1 LSAVRLDAAN
11 EVEIFSMF
19 LARQRRACAS
29 ANVGIRTNANPWRH
43 AVNKILTAAAAAFF
57 ALTSLVGSSAEA
69 GFNLRI
75 PAPAGVVHQA
85 GGCGG
90 GSYGRI
96 YRSYRPRSYSSVS
109 RRAKTNVASKPAAK
123 PVTVAKEQ
131 SETKVEAATTAA
143 KVENSSISATE
154 GDVAEVKAPVSD
166 KKVTAT
172 NEVGCK
178 KFFPSVGMTL
188 SVPCE

>member
-1 LSAVRLDAAN
+1 
-11 EVEIFSMF
+11 
-19 LARQRRACAS
+19 
-29 ANVGIRTNANPWRH
+29 
-43 AVNKILTAAAAAFF
+43 VNKILIAAAAAFF
-57 ALTSLVGSSAEA
+57 ALTSLVGTSAEA

-75 PAPAGVVHQA
+75 SPPAGVVHQA

-96 YRSYRPRSYSSVS
+96 YRSRPRSYSSVS
-109 RRAKTNVASKPAAK
+109 RRAKAKSHVASKPAAK

-131 SETKVEAATTAA
+131 SEPKIDETAA
-143 KVENSSISATE
+143 KAENSSISTGE
-154 GDVAEVKAPVSD
+154 GDVAEVKVPAVKAPASD
-166 KKVTAT
+166 KKVAT
-172 NEVGCK
+172 TEDPGCK

>member
-1 LSAVRLDAAN
+1 
-11 EVEIFSMF
+11 MF
-19 LARQRRACAS
+19 LARQRRARVP
-29 ANVGIRTNANPWRH
+29 ANIGIRTNANLRRH

-57 ALTSLVGSSAEA
+57 ALISLVGSTAEA

-90 GSYGRI
+90 GGYGRI
-96 YRSYRPRSYSSVS
+96 YRSYKPRSYRSAS
-109 RRAKTNVASKPAAK
+109 RRVKAKTHVASKPAAK
-123 PVTVAKEQ
+123 PVTVANEQ
-131 SETKVEAATTAA
+131 SETEVEAASTTA

-154 GDVAEVKAPVSD
+154 GDVAEVKAPVAD

>member
-1 LSAVRLDAAN
+1 VTK
-11 EVEIFSMF
+11 F
-19 LARQRRACAS
+19 
-29 ANVGIRTNANPWRH
+29 
-43 AVNKILTAAAAAFF
+43 LTAAAAAFF

-75 PAPAGVVHQA
+75 AGPAGIVHQA
-85 GGCGG
+85 GGCSG

-109 RRAKTNVASKPAAK
+109 RVKSKTHVASKPTSE
-123 PVTVAKEQ
+123 PVTVAKEET
-131 SETKVEAATTAA
+131 ETKIEATSTSA
-143 KVENSSISATE
+143 KVENSSISASD
-154 GDVAEVKAPVSD
+154 GDVAEVKAPAVSD
-166 KKVTAT
+166 KKVAAT
-172 NEVGCK
+172 NDVGCK

>member
-1 LSAVRLDAAN
+1 
-11 EVEIFSMF
+11 M
-19 LARQRRACAS
+19 
-29 ANVGIRTNANPWRH
+29 
-43 AVNKILTAAAAAFF
+43 NKILTAAAAAFF

-75 PAPAGVVHQA
+75 SKPAGVVHQA

-109 RRAKTNVASKPAAK
+109 RRVKAKTHVASKPAAE

-131 SETKVEAATTAA
+131 AETKIEAASNA
-143 KVENSSISATE
+143 KIENSSISTSD
-154 GDVAEVKAPVSD
+154 GDVAEVTAPVVKAPVSD
-166 KKVTAT
+166 KKVAAT
-172 NEVGCK
+172 NDVGCK